1 MTTTTERMLALNV
14 PLSQWR
20 QFEID
25 YLRSATKW
33 HVGKSTDKAAA
44 AIFAQ
49 LSHDEAVA
57 LVAREFEEYPAD
69 LRVVL
74 RTLCNNGNGS
84 GNVRK
89 GVQRLDRLMAGKLLR
104 KQEHVTTFQT
114 KTRDGWRARTVN
126 PAVAGAT
133 RKYGIVK

>member
-1 MTTTTERMLALNV
+1 MSTTLSMIALNV

-20 QFEID
+20 KFAAED
-25 YLRSATKW
+25 RSGTEW
-33 HVGKSTDKAAA
+33 HGGKNTDKTAA

-49 LSHDEAVA
+49 LSHEETVA
-57 LVAREFEEYPAD
+57 LVAREFDSYPAD
-69 LRVVL
+69 LRLIL
-74 RTLCNNGNGS
+74 RTLCNAGNGS

-89 GVQRLDRLMAGKLLR
+89 GVQRLDRLMGGRLLR
-104 KQEHVTTFQT
+104 EESHAELF
-114 KTRDGWRARTVN
+114 RARTREGWRSKVVN